1 MSVISLWCISVKYK
15 KVVGVT
21 GLNTPQIDNISF
33 VDQRGHQSPS
43 LIALFLWSCRQ
54 TLTPLG
60 LRPPFV
66 KSWIRHCIC
75 KRNAKHSQCT
85 WIPWWHDFTTVPKP
99 IPEQFPKPIPDHSS
113 NQSPNCYLSQCLNQC
128 LNHSPNQSL
137 SHSQNLWNFHARIWL
152 VISPSPYSKC

>member
-1 MSVISLWCISVKYK
+1 MSVISLWCISVKYI

-33 VDQRGHQSPS
+33 VDQRGHEEWAPS
-43 LIALFLWSCRQ
+43 LIVLFSWSCRQ

-60 LRPPFV
+60 LRPSFV

-85 WIPWWHDFTTVPKP
+85 WIPWWHDFTAFPQTNPWTILQTNPQTNPRSFLKPIIKLFPEPMLKPMSEPFPKP
-99 IPEQFPKPIPDHSS
+99 IPEPFPELMEFP
-113 NQSPNCYLSQCLNQC
+113 C
-128 LNHSPNQSL
+128 
-137 SHSQNLWNFHARIWL
+137 
-152 VISPSPYSKC
+152 